1 MGSAQPSAQPCWPG
15 LPGVPML
22 LLLLTCAVAD
32 QAALALLGLDG
43 DSWVKIQPADK
54 SQQQQQPCSSR
65 AVCEATVRAV
75 LQGVL
80 DLSGSSP
87 RRYLFQVLSHFT
99 DNTLHKERLQY
110 FATAE
115 GRDDL
120 YR

>member
-1 MGSAQPSAQPCWPG
+1 MQHHCLHLVTGAVEAWTVSPQGGPTCLQQCFCPQTPVNAYLSHHTNSVCWCW
-15 LPGVPML
+15 L
-22 LLLLTCAVAD
+22 LWLLFL
-32 QAALALLGLDG
+32 Q
-43 DSWVKIQPADK
+43 
-54 SQQQQQPCSSR
+54 
-65 AVCEATVRAV
+65 
-75 LQGVL
+75 QGVL

-99 DNTLHKERLQY
+99 SHALHKERLEY